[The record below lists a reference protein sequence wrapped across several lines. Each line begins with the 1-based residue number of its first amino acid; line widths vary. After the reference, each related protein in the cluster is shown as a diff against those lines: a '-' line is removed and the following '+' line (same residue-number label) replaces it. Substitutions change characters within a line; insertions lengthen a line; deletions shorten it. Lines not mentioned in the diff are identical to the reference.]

1 MKITKRQ
8 LKTIIKEEKSKII
21 KEMMSQDRNA
31 SYELYRAFI
40 QVMEEAKM
48 KGLDPSRFQG
58 LFQDALNDID

>member
-1 MKITKRQ
+1 MKISKRQ
-8 LKTIIKEEKSKII
+8 LRKIINEEKSKIM
-21 KEMMSQDRNA
+21 KEMMSQDRDA

-40 QVMEEAKM
+40 EVMEEAKM